1 MVRLTPTTLNL
12 VSRLQKART
21 TKAWFFRTHQQKTI
35 RNLLLRLGAAG
46 EAAAL
51 PCVARFLS
59 DSSTEIQQT
68 ARSIV
73 RTLLSQVSSC
83 ELMHVGE
90 LLSSP
95 YHWGTADSWG
105 NIVPSE
111 IAGIAGNPEEDGHVA
126 VLGLMTFHRNGYVR
140 HEAVRQLSTLFDGTE
155 FRFLL
160 IRQNDWVEAIT
171 KDAQA
176 AVAARLVDAKIQ
188 FLENSLKAIF
198 HLASLRRYD
207 HGETIRRTVDIVLRE
222 GNDSALRRIVNSPSR
237 TVRRQIVRL
246 GLAKAGDHRRRLV
259 SYGLE
264 SDDAVIRLSCCRYLF
279 LVYESER
286 LTEALNRLLEDRFMP
301 VRREA
306 IRQKARRFPDA
317 APEVWMQALL
327 DRSRSIRELAC
338 WHVTK
343 TVRTLP
349 RVFYRAAVQ
358 GTPKSLAALEG
369 LSETADESDLAF
381 FRHLL
386 KHPLPSRR
394 CVALRGLVRI
404 GMESL
409 VNEVLPLLLDDSPS
423 VVRAVCSAIGPYL
436 EVVPRNELF
445 TAAMDGRLLIARHR
459 AVGILADMDK
469 WDSLPWLLK
478 IASEA
483 REDTAAHAEQI
494 IRKVCARNSVFTTP
508 SQLSRQKI
516 TRELERSANS
526 VAEEVLALVKS
537 ELNRFG

>member
-1 MVRLTPTTLNL
+1 M
-12 VSRLQKART
+12 
-21 TKAWFFRTHQQKTI
+21 
-35 RNLLLRLGAAG
+35 
-46 EAAAL
+46 
-51 PCVARFLS
+51 
-59 DSSTEIQQT
+59 
-68 ARSIV
+68 
-73 RTLLSQVSSC
+73 
-83 ELMHVGE
+83 
-90 LLSSP
+90 
-95 YHWGTADSWG
+95 
-105 NIVPSE
+105 
-111 IAGIAGNPEEDGHVA
+111 
-126 VLGLMTFHRNGYVR
+126 
-140 HEAVRQLSTLFDGTE
+140 
-155 FRFLL
+155 
-160 IRQNDWVEAIT
+160 
-171 KDAQA
+171 
-176 AVAARLVDAKIQ
+176 
-188 FLENSLKAIF
+188 
-198 HLASLRRYD
+198 
-207 HGETIRRTVDIVLRE
+207 
-222 GNDSALRRIVNSPSR
+222 
-237 TVRRQIVRL
+237 
-246 GLAKAGDHRRRLV
+246 
-259 SYGLE
+259 
-264 SDDAVIRLSCCRYLF
+264 
-279 LVYESER
+279 
-286 LTEALNRLLEDRFMP
+286 
-301 VRREA
+301 
-306 IRQKARRFPDA
+306 
-317 APEVWMQALL
+317 
-327 DRSRSIRELAC
+327 
-338 WHVTK
+338 
-343 TVRTLP
+343 RTLP

-423 VVRAVCSAIGPYL
+423 VVRAVCSAIGPYM

-459 AVGILADMDK
+459 AVGMLADMDK